1 LYFFSYQAGC
11 LAGTS
16 YRDKKVVQC
25 VFVHWWIL
33 LRHDSC
39 LSGIAATF
47 VFTVFLSTTSVHRRR
62 PCRQKEPSANESRQ
76 VSALTTMEGAV
87 FGRKKHR
94 FPIFLVSAGYSTLES
109 TIRRHRVGTIEGAAL
124 ALTCGLLQHESD
136 EAQVYSGSGR
146 SISNHDV
153 I

>member
-1 LYFFSYQAGC
+1 
-11 LAGTS
+11 
-16 YRDKKVVQC
+16 
-25 VFVHWWIL
+25 
-33 LRHDSC
+33 
-39 LSGIAATF
+39 
-47 VFTVFLSTTSVHRRR
+47 
-62 PCRQKEPSANESRQ
+62 
-76 VSALTTMEGAV
+76 MEGAV

-109 TIRRHRVGTIEGAAL
+109 TISRHRVETIEGAAL

-136 EAQVYSGSGR
+136 EAQYTVAPER